1 MLINKELLPL
11 VDMDFMNETHFEDV
25 DLINELH
32 QSIVTYEKDSSNENF
47 EILKLQYKN
56 WQTHTINHFTTEEEE
71 MQKKGFFAY
80 PFHKGEHDSNLY
92 EIDAV
97 WKNFEA
103 KKNIKELKNYIEK
116 DLVDWLTNH
125 ILSMDTVTASFFK
138 TGMSPCGMH

>member
-56 WQTHTINHFTTEEEE
+56 WQNHTINHFKTEEDE
-71 MQKKGFFAY
+71 MQKKGFFA
-80 PFHKGEHDSNLY
+80 
-92 EIDAV
+92 
-97 WKNFEA
+97 
-103 KKNIKELKNYIEK
+103 
-116 DLVDWLTNH
+116 
-125 ILSMDTVTASFFK
+125 
-138 TGMSPCGMH
+138 